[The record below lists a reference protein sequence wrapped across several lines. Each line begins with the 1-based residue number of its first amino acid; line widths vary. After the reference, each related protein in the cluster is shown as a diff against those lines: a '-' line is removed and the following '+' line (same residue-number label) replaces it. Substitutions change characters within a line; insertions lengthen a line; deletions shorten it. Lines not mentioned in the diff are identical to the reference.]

1 MAADDDDDDDDDD
14 DEDLI
19 IMPKDLSSKDWCW
32 CCFEP
37 HDMTTC
43 EKAKLR
49 FHPSLLSFA
58 SPEEFHAKWSALLS
72 EEDGEDRDARRA
84 KWMKE
89 VEKRGAF

>member
-1 MAADDDDDDDDDD
+1 AQA
-14 DEDLI
+14 
-19 IMPKDLSSKDWCW
+19 WCW